1 MRTVYYRPNRPKSLA
16 HDIIFPPTSTS
27 CIELKLVLCDF
38 VNVEQFSILNWKS
51 GYIGGPVNFLKSWV
65 FEFEVGFNEVSEKG
79 WGALTRA
86 ACLRSFLYFQFQ
98 FWIFK
103 WHLRLK
109 LKLKFKR
116 GGSALTRAACL
127 RSFLL
132 SLLFILKTLVA
143 ERRHQRGSLLE
154 KFWYFAKMQ
163 ISNRVYQTL
172 QDPLNQVRAPFYL
185 KEKRSKQISIC
196 SLTRGN
202 NWGK

>member
-1 MRTVYYRPNRPKSLA
+1 MHHHPPPLENSRLSMSFCVITMRTVYYRPNRPKSLA

-27 CIELKLVLCDF
+27 CIELELVLCDF

-86 ACLRSFLYFQFQ
+86 ACLRSFLLF
-98 FWIFK
+98 
-103 WHLRLK
+103 
-109 LKLKFKR
+109 
-116 GGSALTRAACL
+116 
-127 RSFLL
+127 
-132 SLLFILKTLVA
+132 LLFILKTLVA
-143 ERRHQRGSLLE
+143 ERRHQRSSLLE

-172 QDPLNQVRAPFYL
+172 QDPLNQVSAPFYL

-196 SLTRGN
+196 SSTRSN
-202 NWGK
+202 NWGM

>member
-1 MRTVYYRPNRPKSLA
+1 MEFKT
-16 HDIIFPPTSTS
+16 
-27 CIELKLVLCDF
+27 
-38 VNVEQFSILNWKS
+38 
-51 GYIGGPVNFLKSWV
+51 GG
-65 FEFEVGFNEVSEKG
+65 
-79 WGALTRA
+79 GALTRV
-86 ACLRSFLYFQFQ
+86 ACLRSFLLFQFQ
-98 FWIFK
+98 FGMFK
-103 WHLRLK
+103 WNVKLKLKFKFKTRGKWHWRLK
-109 LKLKFKR
+109 LKLKFKS
-116 GGSALTRAACL
+116 GGGVLTRAACL